1 MRSKSFCRTPQSAAS
16 SRSPSLLAVAV
27 LALLAAAPVIAPAQP
42 ASRITPRDLR
52 PDVPA
57 PPPAQV
63 PEPAPAAAPQGAQ
76 TLFVTLQD
84 VQVEGGFP
92 EFAARTQALAAPLK
106 RRRVAATAFYELA
119 EAIEAVYRAAGYV
132 LVRVTLPPQTVHD
145 GGTLRLLVVDGF
157 LEHVDVSNLPPRA
170 QPSVQRMLGKLV
182 GQRRLRAPQLER
194 ALTLAGRA
202 PGVALRSTLAPGA
215 AAGASV
221 LVLEGEFDAAAGSF
235 SLDNRQSDPQHPWQG
250 TLQGR
255 ANQVLGMGEQAY
267 LYASGGAPLSDAF
280 SHEAQRRVGGGGLIV
295 PVGDDGLTLN
305 PEFTWSS
312 TITRPTFFTPKTV
325 SRFRRM
331 VLRFGYP
338 LVLARGHEL
347 NVHAALEA
355 AEQLASAPDFAV
367 TLTQDRLRI
376 LRFGFDLDRGAD
388 WLHADGRVRLSATAS
403 LGLNAFG
410 ARSREEADS
419 SGMPLSRFGSSPEF
433 QKLEAG
439 ATYEQPL
446 LAGLVSRSV
455 LRAQYT
461 SDILPSAELFS
472 LDGDDALSA
481 IRTGVLSEDR
491 GWTLRQEFGH
501 PLQVAVAGSPL
512 NLLPYVYGAVGRG
525 YGSDGLQ
532 AATDR
537 NTAFGLGARTSY
549 GPATLSLEYGR
560 WRSRPSGYAET
571 QLFVKGQVQF

>member
-1 MRSKSFCRTPQSAAS
+1 MRSKSFCHTPQPAAAVPS
-16 SRSPSLLAVAV
+16 SLLAIAV
-27 LALLAAAPVIAPAQP
+27 LAVMATASGFAVAQP
-42 ASRITPRDLR
+42 APRITPRDLR
-52 PDVPA
+52 PDLPA
-57 PPPAQV
+57 TPPAQL
-63 PEPAPAAAPQGAQ
+63 PEPAPAAAPQGAE
-76 TLFVTLQD
+76 TLFVTLKD
-84 VQVEGGFP
+84 VQFEGGFP
-92 EFAARTQALAAPLK
+92 EFAAQTQALAAPLAGQ
-106 RRRVAATAFYELA
+106 RVAATAFYGLA
-119 EAIEAVYRAAGYV
+119 DSIEALYRAAGYV
-132 LVRVTLPPQTVHD
+132 LVRVTLPPQTVQD

-170 QPSVQRMLGKLV
+170 QPSVQDMLGKLV
-182 GQRRLRAPQLER
+182 GQRRLRAAQLER

-202 PGVALRSTLAPGA
+202 PGVSLRSTLAPGA

-221 LVLEGEFDAAAGSF
+221 LVLEGEFDAIGGSF
-235 SLDNRQSDPQHPWQG
+235 ALDNRQADPQHPWQG
-250 TLQGR
+250 TLQVR
-255 ANQVLGMGEQAY
+255 ANQLLGLGEQAY
-267 LYASGGAPLSDAF
+267 VYAAGAPPLSDAF
-280 SHEAQRRVGGGGLIV
+280 SHEALRRVGGGGLIV
-295 PVGDDGLTLN
+295 PVGDDGLTFN

-331 VLRFGYP
+331 ALRFGYP
-338 LVLARGHEL
+338 VRLARGHEL

-355 AEQLASAPDFAV
+355 AEQLASAPDFGV
-367 TLTQDRLRI
+367 TLTQDRLRV

-388 WLHADGRVRLSATAS
+388 WMHADGRMRLSGTAS
-403 LGLNAFG
+403 LGLNTLG
-410 ARSREEADS
+410 ARTREDADS

-446 LAGLVSRSV
+446 VAGLLSRST
-455 LRAQYT
+455 LRAQFT
-461 SDILPSAELFS
+461 TDVLPSAELFS

-481 IRTGVLSEDR
+481 IRTGTLSEDR

-501 PLQVAVAGSPL
+501 PVQVPVAGNPL

-525 YGSDGLQ
+525 YGSDGLRS
-532 AATDR
+532 ATDR
-537 NTAFGLGARTSY
+537 NTAFGIGARTSY
-549 GPATLSLEYGR
+549 GPATLALEWGR

>member
-1 MRSKSFCRTPQSAAS
+1 MRSKSFCHISQSAAPF
-16 SRSPSLLAVAV
+16 PSGLLALAV
-27 LALLAAAPVIAPAQP
+27 LAVMGIAPGFAVAQP
-42 ASRITPRDLR
+42 APRITPRDLR
-52 PDVPA
+52 PDLPVT
-57 PPPAQV
+57 PPAQL
-63 PEPAPAAAPQGAQ
+63 PEPAPAAAPQGAE

-92 EFAARTQALAAPLK
+92 EFAAQTQALAAPLAGQ
-106 RRRVAATAFYELA
+106 RVAATAFYGLA
-119 EAIEAVYRAAGYV
+119 DAIEALYRAAGYV
-132 LVRVTLPPQTVHD
+132 LVRVTLPPQTVKD

-170 QPSVQRMLGKLV
+170 QPAVQNMLGKLV
-182 GQRRLRAPQLER
+182 GQRRLRAAQLER

-221 LVLEGEFDAAAGSF
+221 LVIEGEFDAVGGSF
-235 SLDNRQSDPQHPWQG
+235 SLDNRQSDAQHPWQG

-255 ANQVLGMGEQAY
+255 ANQVLGLGEQAY
-267 LYASGGAPLSDAF
+267 LYVSGGAPLSDAF
-280 SHEAQRRVGGGGLIV
+280 THEAKRRVGGGGLIV
-295 PVGDDGLTLN
+295 PIGDDGLTLN

-325 SRFRRM
+325 SRFRRL

-338 LVLARGHEL
+338 VVLARGHEL

-367 TLTQDRLRI
+367 TLSQDRLRI

-388 WLHADGRVRLSATAS
+388 WLQAGGRMRLSATAS

-410 ARSREEADS
+410 ARSREEADT
-419 SGMPLSRFGSSPEF
+419 SGMPLPRFRSSPEF

-446 LAGLVSRSV
+446 LAGLVSRSM
-455 LRAQYT
+455 LRAQFT
-461 SDILPSAELFS
+461 SDVLPSAELFS

-481 IRTGVLSEDR
+481 IRTGTLSEDR

-501 PLQVAVAGSPL
+501 PVQVPLAGNPL
-512 NLLPYVYGAVGRG
+512 NFMPYVYGAVGRG
-525 YGSDGLQ
+525 YGSDDLP

-537 NTAFGLGARTSY
+537 NTAFGIGVRTSY
-549 GPATLSLEYGR
+549 GPATLALEYGR